1 MCSRCH
7 ACSGKVNGII
17 MVTSVPVTGKD
28 IESLKEVLSKYHEF
42 NVLNG
47 DLYGTYVKKP
57 LIARF
62 QFRNGIRLIRYNDT
76 PALLIW
82 SEPRDYSSKIRSII
96 PFEFLYTIKDPE
108 FFREIIFNFRSSLS
122 IHLDIRRFE
131 YMAVINDKNEKILTD
146 MGFLIKKGILVM
158 QLNLDNIAKPT
169 KTVQMKKFQIENIR
183 DRVAIQNNI
192 FNNKNRVPIN
202 TADIFMEVSRK
213 SYIPELSFFL
223 LQDDQL
229 AGYGQVTKHN
239 NRVFL
244 VNFGITDEYRGKG
257 MSRDFL
263 LAILK
268 ETRNQGYDEIF
279 LEVHADNDKAV
290 NLYLS
295 VGFTVSFN
303 TATWVY
309 LDEKG

>member
-1 MCSRCH
+1 
-7 ACSGKVNGII
+7 

-28 IESLKEVLSKYHEF
+28 IESLKEVLLKYHEF

-62 QFRNGIRLIRYNDT
+62 QFRNGIRLICHNGT
-76 PALLIW
+76 PAMLIW
-82 SEPRDYSSKIRSII
+82 SEPRDYSSKIRAMI
-96 PFEFLYTIKDPE
+96 PFDFLYTIKDPE

-131 YMAVINDKNEKILTD
+131 YMAVINDKNEKILAD

-158 QLNLDNIAKPT
+158 QMGLENIAKPV
-169 KTVQMKKFQIENIR
+169 KAVQMKKFQMENIR

-213 SYIPELSFFL
+213 SYIPELSYFL
-223 LQDDQL
+223 LQNDQL

-257 MSRDFL
+257 LSRDFL

-268 ETRNQGYDEIF
+268 ETRDQGYDEIF
-279 LEVHADNDKAV
+279 LEVQADNDKAV

-309 LDEKG
+309 IDDQK